1 MKKRIAA
8 LILTIVLCFGLVG
21 CRAYIEDFILKEN
34 TDLPTVSVSPDTDAT
49 SSPNESDVPAESTLT
64 ESGSPTATPDATPK
78 KESSITPILYKVT
91 DKKGNFLWLLGSVHV
106 GRDDFY
112 PLPDYVMDAFVSS
125 DVLAVECDVIATEN
139 DTGALMDAFATLV
152 YTDGTTIKDHI
163 PEDMYNAAVKIMKKE
178 GLYFSAYDYY
188 KPSFWYM
195 FIDSYLYEKIGAD
208 SKLGIDRNLLNA
220 AKDAKK
226 EISEIESVKE
236 QYEMLA
242 GFSPKLQ
249 EVLLESAIESYNHSE
264 EVKVE
269 LEKMLDAW
277 AKGDADY
284 LTATEEPEDPEKAA
298 LYEEYIYE
306 METKRNALM
315 TGYAIKA
322 LESGKEVFICVGAA
336 HVLGDSGMA
345 ARLDAIGYTV
355 EQIKG

>member
-21 CRAYIEDFILKEN
+21 CRAYIEDFILRET
-34 TDLPTVSVSPDTDAT
+34 TDSPNVSVSPDADVTP
-49 SSPNESDVPAESTLT
+49 SPTESALP
-64 ESGSPTATPDATPK
+64 ESGSPSATPDATPE

-91 DKKGNFLWLLGSVHV
+91 DKNGNFLWLLGSIHV

-112 PLPDYVMDAFVSS
+112 PLPDYIMDAFTSS

-139 DTGALMDAFATLV
+139 DTSAFMDALTPFV

-208 SKLGIDRNLLNA
+208 SKFGIDRNLLNA

-277 AKGDADY
+277 AEGDADY
-284 LTATEEPEDPEKAA
+284 LTATEDIDDPEVAA
-298 LYEEYIYE
+298 LYDEYSYE
-306 METKRNALM
+306 MDTKRNALM

-345 ARLDAIGYTV
+345 ARLDAMGYTV
-355 EQIKG
+355 EQVK